1 MADFLRRLRR
11 ERPDEPARKG
21 PGPLTEDRILFGYRM
36 NWTRTAMTWDADRRA
51 LIAARVDA
59 IIHSSDFEQNAL
71 ERRFRVEGLDD
82 QAHSGASLIALADVI
97 RALDKFEFNDDNQP

>member
-11 ERPDEPARKG
+11 SQPDEPARKG
-21 PGPLTEDRILFGYRM
+21 AEPLTDDRILFGYRM
-36 NWTRTAMTWDADRRA
+36 NWTRTAIAWDADRRA

-59 IIHSSDFEQNAL
+59 IIRSRDFEQNAL

-82 QAHSGASLIALADVI
+82 RAHSGASLVALAEVI
-97 RALDKFEFNDDNQP
+97 RALDKFERNDDNQP